1 MQKLKRSFF
10 QFSSGLASS
19 QSNED
24 KRFCQGIYFTI
35 KKKQYI
41 KIKTLFNF
49 FFDLDSTVESLKSG
63 NNLSASSNV
72 QSKEVNNSELHQN
85 NNNNVFDIRTGK
97 LNKKIN
103 NNFEIIY
110 TFKLYISKVNSL
122 IIIL

>member
-10 QFSSGLASS
+10 QFSSGQASS

-24 KRFCQGIYFTI
+24 TRFCQGIYFTI

>member
-1 MQKLKRSFF
+1 MKIQDFVKVFILQLRKKSISKLK
-10 QFSSGLASS
+10 
-19 QSNED
+19 
-24 KRFCQGIYFTI
+24 
-35 KKKQYI
+35 
-41 KIKTLFNF
+41 LFLIF

-63 NNLSASSNV
+63 NILSASSNV

-103 NNFEIIY
+103 NIFEIIY
-110 TFKLYISKVNSL
+110 TFKLYIPKVKSL